1 MRRSKITRRQFVSKM
16 AAGAVTAGFSLSA
29 FSAANHTGPTP
40 KSLDYRKLGRTGL
53 RVSAVSFGAM
63 TTSDPVV
70 IRRAIDLGINYIDT
84 ARIYLRGENEKIVAA
99 AIKDIPRDKV
109 FLATKIPSSTRRR
122 PLRPLPKEDMITLA
136 EESLA
141 ALKTDYVDVLLI
153 HSLADRDQVFNEYA
167 MDVLAKLKKDGKVR
181 FSGLSTHTN
190 IPEVV
195 DAAIES
201 GFYDV
206 ILAKLNFKS
215 DQADIE
221 ALERAAKA
229 GIGIVAMKTQAGGYK
244 TEEMGGFTPHQ
255 AALKWVLQ
263 HKFVANAIVGM
274 TTTQQVEEN
283 FPVMKKPEL
292 AMREKVALK
301 AYGDSIDGLYCRM
314 CGKCEQDCPYGAPV
328 AEINRCVMYAE
339 GYRDEALARAELASL
354 GRLPCIDCSA
364 CTVAC
369 RNHINVQAKIGAA
382 LRLLS

>member
-1 MRRSKITRRQFVSKM
+1 MKRSKITRRQFVSKM

-29 FSAANHTGPTP
+29 FSANDAIDPTSR
-40 KSLDYRKLGRTGL
+40 SLEYRKLGRTGL

-63 TTSDPVV
+63 TTSDPLV
-70 IRRAIDLGINYIDT
+70 IRHAVDLGINYIDT

-99 AIKDIPRDKV
+99 AIKDVPRDKI
-109 FLATKIPSSTRRR
+109 FIATKIPSSTRRK
-122 PLRPLPKEDMITLA
+122 PLRSLPKQEMLSLV

-141 ALKTDYVDVLLI
+141 ALKTDYVDVLLL
-153 HSLADRDQVFNEYA
+153 HSIADRDQVFNEYA
-167 MDVLAKLKKDGKVR
+167 VDVLAKLKKDGKIR
-181 FSGLSTHTN
+181 FPGISTHTN

-215 DQADIE
+215 DQADVE
-221 ALERAAKA
+221 SLERAAKT
-229 GIGIVAMKTQAGGYK
+229 GIGIVAMKTQAGGYR

-263 HKFVANAIVGM
+263 HKFVANAIPGM
-274 TTTQQVEEN
+274 TTIQQVEEN

-292 AMREKVALK
+292 ATREKAALK

-314 CGKCEQDCPYGAPV
+314 CAKCEEDCPYGAPI

-339 GYRDEALARAELASL
+339 GYRDKALARAELASL
-354 GRLPCIDCSA
+354 GTLPCVDCST

-369 RNHINVQAKIGAA
+369 RNHINVQAKIQAA
-382 LRLLS
+382 LALLT